1 MRRAILP
8 CMQSVDL
15 NPIRAGLAKTLE
27 GSDFT
32 SVQDRIEDL
41 KQAKKECAD
50 TSAQCAENAVES
62 APCSEQAVPSVA
74 LAEPATIPAPARNA
88 FEAAVEH
95 DARAGWLSPIT
106 LQPKRQVVRAKKA
119 ERRASNKGVLSL
131 GVGEYLQLLDW
142 TARQVRSDKRGA
154 MPAELVPLVERPQI
168 SAELWVECVENFH
181 KWFRSSVGRQRFR
194 AAHVEVLGHTRAI
207 SVKSSRRGFA

>member
-1 MRRAILP
+1 MLLDEAAILA
-8 CMQSVDL
+8 CMQYVDL

-50 TSAQCAENAVES
+50 TSAQCAESAVES
-62 APCSEQAVPSVA
+62 APCSEQTEQAIPSAA

-88 FEAAVEH
+88 FDAAVEH
-95 DARAGWLSPIT
+95 GARAGWLSPIP
-106 LQPKRQVVRAKKA
+106 LQPKRQAVRAKKT

-131 GVGEYLQLLDW
+131 GVGEYLRLLDW
-142 TARQVRSDKRGA
+142 TARQVRSDKRGT
-154 MPAELVPLVERPQI
+154 MPAELEPLFERLQI
-168 SAELWVECVENFH
+168 SAICGWSALRTSTSGSGPAWAVRN
-181 KWFRSSVGRQRFR
+181 R
-194 AAHVEVLGHTRAI
+194 
-207 SVKSSRRGFA
+207 

>member
-1 MRRAILP
+1 MARAILP

-50 TSAQCAENAVES
+50 TSAQCAESAVES
-62 APCSEQAVPSVA
+62 VPCSEQAEQAVPSVA

-95 DARAGWLSPIT
+95 GARAGWLSPIALLVT
-106 LQPKRQVVRAKKA
+106 TAFSTSHKA
-119 ERRASNKGVLSL
+119 LRGLFPPMTSRSASFALPSLRRLRVDPLRRAHGRCRFTHRN
-131 GVGEYLQLLDW
+131 
-142 TARQVRSDKRGA
+142 TAAIPVERCPVRSAGVD
-154 MPAELVPLVERPQI
+154 AEFSEDR
-168 SAELWVECVENFH
+168 
-181 KWFRSSVGRQRFR
+181 
-194 AAHVEVLGHTRAI
+194 
-207 SVKSSRRGFA
+207 